1 MPKLSPK
8 ASPAKKKARVKT
20 EMHKFGQGKLHSG
33 SRSGP
38 IVKSPKQAVAI
49 AMSESGQS
57 KKSAKAAPVH
67 RKIAERV
74 QHHEALASKHRAH
87 ADLNRAKLK
96 VAGKRINY
104 DGKIVD
110 DNGSY

>member
-1 MPKLSPK
+1 MPKVSPK
-8 ASPAKKKARVKT
+8 APAKAKKARMKT
-20 EMHKFGQGKLHSG
+20 EMHKFKEGTMHSG
-33 SRSGP
+33 SKTGP
-38 IVKSPKQAVAI
+38 KVTSRAQAVAI
-49 AMSESGQS
+49 GLSESGQS
-57 KKSAKAAPVH
+57 KKTAKPTSAH
-67 RKIAERV
+67 HKIAEKV

-96 VAGKRINY
+96 VAGKRINF